1 MILIYLMVLVVE
13 NATIITRMMID
24 IIQENVVVEIIKV
37 DQGAL

>member
-1 MILIYLMVLVVE
+1 MVLVVE